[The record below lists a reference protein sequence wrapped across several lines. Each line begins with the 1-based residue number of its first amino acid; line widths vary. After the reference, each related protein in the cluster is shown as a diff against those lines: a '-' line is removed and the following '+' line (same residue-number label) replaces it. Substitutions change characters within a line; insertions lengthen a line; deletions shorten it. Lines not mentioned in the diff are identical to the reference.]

1 MICLISDT
9 ELLFGLMPPSA
20 AGAASCIIKS
30 VMLSGEALLL
40 SSLYRDQHHHQPDQN
55 VLLTISCWRCD
66 FMRWCITKLLYCGV
80 NCIIILIQ
88 FEEENFNVLNKEFVK
103 KIAISVQWN
112 SSNWLALLARSV
124 TQGIKYPR
132 HDQGVKQQYV
142 GRPTESQFGLIS
154 DKYLQSF
161 YANFLVRSQLAWIWQ
176 LSLRFVTINKHAV
189 DTPAS
194 SHNHPLASP
203 IFAIYTC
210 TETSSCKPRMT
221 IRLDTDAHDQF
232 RLKLLF
238 VWISTLGHR

>member
-1 MICLISDT
+1 MESTVD
-9 ELLFGLMPPSA
+9 S
-20 AGAASCIIKS
+20 K
-30 VMLSGEALLL
+30 
-40 SSLYRDQHHHQPDQN
+40 HN
-55 VLLTISCWRCD
+55 
-66 FMRWCITKLLYCGV
+66 
-80 NCIIILIQ
+80 N
-88 FEEENFNVLNKEFVK
+88 EENFNILNKEFVK
-103 KIAISVQWN
+103 KIANSVQWN

-161 YANFLVRSQLAWIWQ
+161 YANFLVRSQVAWFWQ

-194 SHNHPLASP
+194 SHNHLLASP

-210 TETSSCKPRMT
+210 TETSSSKPMMT